1 MVDTTF
7 RLAPADLF
15 HAIKDNPFDNPR
27 ALSEKKIQT
36 FAQKLFVHLSP
47 WDQRFETR

>member
-7 RLAPADLF
+7 RLAPAGLF
-15 HAIKDNPFDNPR
+15 RAIKENPFDDPR
-27 ALSEKKIQT
+27 ALSENKIQT
-36 FAQKLFVHLSP
+36 FAQKLFVHLFP